1 MAKRPLNQPLGNS
14 QLVYSSDS
22 GEIKQGGKQG
32 KKGKQQQQKQQQ
44 QKQKQNPTRNDGI
57 ARLRRDTKRRGGKTV
72 TTIDGLPLDAGALKE
87 LGTELKRLCGTGGS
101 VKDGVI
107 EIQGDHRDKLALEL
121 EKRGFKA
128 KLAGG

>member
-107 EIQGDHRDKLALEL
+107 EIQGDHRDKLAAEL